1 MVRTFTAAIAL
12 FAFAAPGFAG
22 EKTDPRC
29 SQYGEGFVYSADTG
43 MCIRVGGEFRADYGF
58 RKQSGLGQPKGLG
71 QQSGFDSTVK
81 GHLDARGNSDLG
93 PFRIVVEP
101 SARRF

>member
-1 MVRTFTAAIAL
+1 MFRTISTAIAV
-12 FAFAAPGFAG
+12 FAFTAPGFAG

-58 RKQSGLGQPKGLG
+58 RKQSGLGQ
-71 QQSGFDSTVK
+71 QSGFGSSVK
-81 GHLDARGNSDLG
+81 GHVDARGNTDLG

-101 SARRF
+101 TARKF

>member
-1 MVRTFTAAIAL
+1 MVRKFTTAVAL
-12 FAFAAPGFAG
+12 LAFAAPGFAG

-29 SQYGEGFVYSADTG
+29 SQYGEGFAYSADTG

-58 RKQSGLGQPKGLG
+58 RKQSGFDR
-71 QQSGFDSTVK
+71 QSGFGSTVK
-81 GHLDARGNSDLG
+81 GHVDARGNSDLG

-101 SARRF
+101 TARKF